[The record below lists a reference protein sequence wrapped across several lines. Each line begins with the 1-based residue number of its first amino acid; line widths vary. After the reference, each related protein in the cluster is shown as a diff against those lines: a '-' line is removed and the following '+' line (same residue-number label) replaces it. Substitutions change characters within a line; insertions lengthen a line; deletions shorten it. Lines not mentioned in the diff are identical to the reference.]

1 MNTTIDMMI
10 DVIASD
16 MPEFLD
22 EAKSE
27 DRDIFNYMSV
37 MILMSKI
44 LSTECVLGIAD
55 IDSFTE
61 AFLKYFS
68 EMLDCSCDITKINK
82 SYDYITEFYMSLYKY
97 LITAEEYEM
106 CSNFKNFIDSFNEKN
121 NMIDG
126 LEE

>member
-22 EAKSE
+22 EVKSE
-27 DRDIFNYMSV
+27 DRNIFNYMSV

-44 LSTECVLGIAD
+44 LSTDCVLGIAD

-68 EMLDCSCDITKINK
+68 DMLDCSNDIEKINK
-82 SYDYITEFYMSLYKY
+82 CYDYITEFYMKLFEY
-97 LITAEEYEM
+97 LVKAEEYEM
-106 CSNFKNFIDSFNEKN
+106 CSNFRNFISIFNEKN